1 MISRIAFVLFLFFA
15 FAFSNHVNA
24 QFPMKG
30 GNFPGSGMISSG
42 GGGRSGG
49 GSGGKDSL
57 SFEKRN
63 FNDDKVSLQYRFL
76 DSARYR
82 SLDST
87 IRDYFDKIPLNAEHI
102 HLGNNGTATQSLL
115 FSPLMKAGWDHG
127 FHAYDVYNFD
137 VKDTKF
143 LSTNKPFTQLTY
155 LLGGKSEQHIGVMH
169 TQNITPDWNAGI
181 EYRLITSPGF
191 YKSQNTNHK
200 NIRFS
205 TNYTSKDR
213 RYNLFLSAIA
223 NGLQS
228 SENGGIA
235 NDSFI
240 VNKNKA
246 YNDVFNIPTN
256 LAIVPYSNRNFFSVK
271 LQTGN
276 RYTNNVFLLRQQYD
290 FGKKDSVYADSVMIR
305 YFLPTF
311 RLEHTLQW
319 NSYSFKYLDIQGL
332 ADSSFY
338 KSHYGFKSTD
348 TVAYFNKWGEMSNDF
363 SIIQF
368 PDPKNPLQF
377 LKLGASLYN
386 YKGNFNDSLPN
397 DKFFNVKFH
406 GEYRNRTKNRK
417 WDMLLYGEL
426 FSLGRNLGDYDFQ
439 ANLKTFLGK
448 RWGYVSVGF
457 KNVNRTPSYL
467 FKEETGFPI
476 VFNNAFNKENTI
488 QFYGTSELPEKNLKL
503 SADVYLLSNF
513 VYMEDFSIAKQNSSI
528 SNVLRIGLNKV
539 FVLKNKWKWYTDVYL
554 QKITGNAQINLPLLY
569 LRNRFAYEG
578 SVFANLAL
586 STGLD
591 IRYYTP
597 YKADNY
603 SPVLGQF
610 FYQSQQNI
618 AIRPDV
624 AAYLNFRILT
634 FTGFTRLE
642 NLNTVSLKDGFG
654 FKQNNAA
661 HLLYYNPGLLFR
673 LGVVWDMVN

>member
-1 MISRIAFVLFLFFA
+1 
-15 FAFSNHVNA
+15 
-24 QFPMKG
+24 
-30 GNFPGSGMISSG
+30 
-42 GGGRSGG
+42 
-49 GSGGKDSL
+49 
-57 SFEKRN
+57 
-63 FNDDKVSLQYRFL
+63 
-76 DSARYR
+76 
-82 SLDST
+82 
-87 IRDYFDKIPLNAEHI
+87 
-102 HLGNNGTATQSLL
+102 
-115 FSPLMKAGWDHG
+115 
-127 FHAYDVYNFD
+127 
-137 VKDTKF
+137 
-143 LSTNKPFTQLTY
+143 
-155 LLGGKSEQHIGVMH
+155 
-169 TQNITPDWNAGI
+169 
-181 EYRLITSPGF
+181 
-191 YKSQNTNHK
+191 
-200 NIRFS
+200 
-205 TNYTSKDR
+205 
-213 RYNLFLSAIA
+213 
-223 NGLQS
+223 
-228 SENGGIA
+228 
-235 NDSFI
+235 
-240 VNKNKA
+240 
-246 YNDVFNIPTN
+246 
-256 LAIVPYSNRNFFSVK
+256 
-271 LQTGN
+271 
-276 RYTNNVFLLRQQYD
+276 
-290 FGKKDSVYADSVMIR
+290 
-305 YFLPTF
+305 
-311 RLEHTLQW
+311 
-319 NSYSFKYLDIQGL
+319 
-332 ADSSFY
+332 
-338 KSHYGFKSTD
+338 
-348 TVAYFNKWGEMSNDF
+348 
-363 SIIQF
+363 
-368 PDPKNPLQF
+368 
-377 LKLGASLYN
+377 
-386 YKGNFNDSLPN
+386 
-397 DKFFNVKFH
+397 
-406 GEYRNRTKNRK
+406 
-417 WDMLLYGEL
+417 MLLYGEL

-467 FKEETGFPI
+467 FKEATGFPI
-476 VFNNAFNKENTI
+476 VYNNAFNKENTI

-503 SADVYLLSNF
+503 SADFYLLSNF
-513 VYMEDFSIAKQNSSI
+513 VYVEDFNKAKQNSSI

>member
-1 MISRIAFVLFLFFA
+1 MICLSCVGLLFSLQT
-15 FAFSNHVNA
+15 NA
-24 QFPMKG
+24 QFPIKG
-30 GNFPGSGMISSG
+30 GRMPGSGMISAGGKSG
-42 GGGRSGG
+42 GSGA
-49 GSGGKDSL
+49 GGKDSL
-57 SFEKRN
+57 SFEKRD
-63 FNDDKVSLQYRFL
+63 FNENKVSIQYRLL
-76 DSARYR
+76 DTARYR
-82 SLDST
+82 ALDTT
-87 IRDYFDKIPLNAEHI
+87 IRDYFDKIPLDAEHI

-115 FSPLMKAGWDHG
+115 FKPLMKAGWDHG
-127 FHAYDVYNFD
+127 FHAFDVYNFD
-137 VKDTKF
+137 VNDTRF

-155 LLGGKSEQHIGVMH
+155 LLGGMSEQNIGVVH

-200 NIRFS
+200 NVRFS

-213 RYNLFLSAIA
+213 RYNLFLAAI
-223 NGLQS
+223 NNTLQS

-256 LAIVPYSNRNFFSVK
+256 LAIVPYSNRNFFNVK

-276 RYTNNVFLLRQQYD
+276 RYTNSVFLLRQQYD
-290 FGKKDSVYADSVMIR
+290 FGKKDSVYTDSVMIR

-311 RLEHTLQW
+311 RIEHTLQASAY
-319 NSYSFKYLDIQGL
+319 NFQYLDIQGL
-332 ADSSFY
+332 ADSGFY
-338 KSHYGFKSTD
+338 QAHYNIPKSKD
-348 TVAYFNKWGEMSNDF
+348 TVSFFNQWNELSNDF
-363 SIIQF
+363 SVLQF

-377 LKLGASLYN
+377 LKIGATFN
-386 YKGNFNDSLPN
+386 TFKGQFNGLLPD
-397 DKFFNVKFH
+397 DKFFNFKAH

-426 FSLGRNLGDYDFQ
+426 YALGRNIGDYDLQ

-448 RWGYVSVGF
+448 RWGYVAAGF
-457 KNVNRTPSYL
+457 RNINKTPSYL
-467 FKEETGFPI
+467 YKEATGFPMAY
-476 VFNNAFNKENTI
+476 NNGFNKENII
-488 QFYGTSELPEKNLKL
+488 QFYGTSEIPEKNLKL
-503 SADVYLLSNF
+503 SADFYLLTNYVYLT
-513 VYMEDFSIAKQNSSI
+513 DFYKAKQNSSI
-528 SNVLRIGLNKV
+528 SNVLRLGLNKTFTV
-539 FVLKNKWKWYTDVYL
+539 KKRWKWYLDVYL
-554 QKITGNAQINLPLLY
+554 QKITGNVQLNLPLVY
-569 LRNRFAYEG
+569 VRNRFAYEG
-578 SVFANLAL
+578 SLFTNLAL
-586 STGLD
+586 STGVD
-591 IRYYTP
+591 IRYNTP
-597 YKADNY
+597 YKSDNY

-610 FYQSQQNI
+610 FYQNLQNV

-642 NLNTVSLKDGFG
+642 NLNTISLKDGFG

-661 HLLYYNPGLLFR
+661 HLLYYYPGLLFR